1 VKIIGK
7 TENGFILEASK
18 DDVAGM
24 EGMYSHQRRFEI
36 GDVVDIYELFQKYN
50 SVSIA
55 LNDINRLRMS
65 AQNIIDAASWVEEF
79 RNS

>member
-1 VKIIGK
+1 MKIIGK

-36 GDVVDIYELFQKYN
+36 GDVVDIYGLFQKYN

-65 AQNIIDAASWVEEF
+65 AKNIIDAASWVEEF